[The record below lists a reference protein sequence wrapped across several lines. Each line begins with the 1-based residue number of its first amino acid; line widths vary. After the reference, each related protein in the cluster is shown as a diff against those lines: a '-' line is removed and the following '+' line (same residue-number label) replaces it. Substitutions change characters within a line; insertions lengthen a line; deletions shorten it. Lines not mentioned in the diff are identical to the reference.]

1 MLLATQDIQLQV
13 GISRLQTQGRA
24 LEMGDIWKAMIPI
37 LNPLNDGVLTVSL
50 MILLV
55 LEMFRK
61 RTETSFEKFG
71 NGTTQF
77 TGLHW
82 P

>member
-1 MLLATQDIQLQV
+1 
-13 GISRLQTQGRA
+13 
-24 LEMGDIWKAMIPI
+24 MGDIWKVMIPI

-61 RTETSFEKFG
+61 RTGKLVSKSLG
-71 NGTTQF
+71 M
-77 TGLHW
+77 GLHSLLVYTGHDACF
-82 P
+82 